1 VQNKGSGKLVMGL
14 ITSIHVNK
22 DCAVIRA
29 LGVRIRCKFGAI
41 NTVQIRCSKFG
52 ANSVQI
58 RCTTLLVGVNSV
70 QMACGANSV
79 QIKQYGAN
87 SVQLSGTRCTRRG
100 NRCKYGA
107 NRVNGANSVHPC
119 YQCVSMATAPPPRR
133 GLANPTRRS
142 ARKDC

>member
-1 VQNKGSGKLVMGL
+1 MQNKGSGKIVMGL

-87 SVQLSGTRCTRRG
+87 SVQLSGTRCKFG
-100 NRCKYGA
+100 APVGVIGA
-107 NRVNGANSVHPC
+107 NTVQTG
-119 YQCVSMATAPPPRR
+119 
-133 GLANPTRRS
+133 
-142 ARKDC
+142 